1 MNSQKAKNLK
11 RARRHVRIR
20 ARVSGTAKL
29 PRLIV
34 FRSLRYIYAQLVDDT
49 SGKILAAAH
58 DMHSSETSSTKKLT
72 KIERATAVGKEI
84 AEKAEK
90 AGIKACVFD
99 RNGYQYHG
107 RVQAVAE
114 GAREGGLKF

>member
-20 ARVSGTAKL
+20 AKVSGTAKL

-58 DMHSSETSSTKKLT
+58 DMKEEKGT
-72 KIERATAVGKEI
+72 KIERATAVGAEI
-84 AEKAEK
+84 AAKADK

>member
-20 ARVSGTAKL
+20 ARISGTAKL

-58 DMHSSETSSTKKLT
+58 DMKESKGTKL
-72 KIERATAVGKEI
+72 ERAKSVGMQI
-84 AEKAEK
+84 AEKAAAAK
-90 AGIKACVFD
+90 IKACVFD
-99 RNGYQYHG
+99 RNGYKYHG

-114 GAREGGLKF
+114 GAREGGLTF